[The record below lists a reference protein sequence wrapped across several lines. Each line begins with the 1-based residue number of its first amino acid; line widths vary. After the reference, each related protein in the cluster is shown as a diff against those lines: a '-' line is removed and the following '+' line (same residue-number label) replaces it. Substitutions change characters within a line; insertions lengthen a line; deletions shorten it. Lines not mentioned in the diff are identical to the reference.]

1 MKHITQT
8 GWLTL
13 ALTLSLT
20 AAAQT
25 TTSVT
30 NFTVGMAIPDA
41 SASGLASAQMVSSPI
56 TSLTGLKV
64 TLKVNGTFNGDLY
77 CYLSHNS
84 GSSVL
89 LNRVGRRVGGGL
101 GYRDNGFDITFDDAA
116 ANGDVHVYQLTLN
129 GSNSPI
135 NAALTDTWAPDGR
148 TSSPYSVLDTDSRTA
163 LLSSFQG
170 TDPNGEWDLFI
181 ADVEGGDIATL
192 ESWGLEMTGYSAP
205 SIVTNPAPAV
215 ITSSSNTNAITTNAG
230 AVAGNPTLAA
240 VKNNS
245 SSLPIE
251 EKIVALTVTQDGV
264 SIRFEGIPGNTYTV
278 QRSTNLATGFWTPIG
293 TVTLPDNGIETFTD
307 TNAPP
312 SLGFYRTARH

>member
-13 ALTLSLT
+13 ALTLSIT
-20 AAAQT
+20 ASAQT

-30 NFTVGMAIPDA
+30 NFTVGAAIPDA

-56 TSLTGLKV
+56 TYLTNLKV
-64 TLKVNGTFNGDLY
+64 TLKVTGTFNGDVY
-77 CYLSHNS
+77 CFLSHNS

-89 LNRVGRRVGGGL
+89 LNRVGRRADGGL
-101 GYRDNGFDITFDDAA
+101 GYRDNGFDVTFDDAA
-116 ANGDVHVYQLTLN
+116 VNGDVHVYQLTLN

-181 ADVEGGDIATL
+181 ADAEGGDIATL

-205 SIVTNPAPAV
+205 SIVTNPAPAT
-215 ITSSSNTNAITTNAG
+215 ISFSSNTNVITTNAG

-245 SSLPIE
+245 GSLPIE
-251 EKIVALTVTQDGV
+251 KILALTVTQDGP
-264 SIRFEGIPGNTYTV
+264 SIRFQGIPGNTYTV
-278 QRSTNLATGFWTPIG
+278 QRSANLASGVWTPIG
-293 TVTLPDNGIETFTD
+293 SVTLADNGIGTYTD
-307 TNAPP
+307 TNAPAN
-312 SLGFYRTARH
+312 LGFYRTAR